1 LLEKAKME
9 RINELARKQ
18 KGEGL
23 LDHEKAEQHQLR
35 QEYLAKFREHF
46 KGHLENIELVDTPEE
61 AEAARKRHREERKS

>member
-18 KGEGL
+18 KSEGL
-23 LDHEKAEQHQLR
+23 LPHEKAEQHGLR

-46 KGHLENIELVDTPEE
+46 RSHLENIEVVDTPEE
-61 AEAARKRHREERKS
+61 AEAAIKRNNHERKS